1 MTKAYDE
8 KKTKKTKTNLKTKD
22 KNKRYFGI
30 LIKTVI
36 KTKITLLRKVDFYLF
51 IYSILTRFIFG

>member
-1 MTKAYDE
+1 MMKKK
-8 KKTKKTKTNLKTKD
+8 KKTKINLKTKD

-36 KTKITLLRKVDFYLF
+36 KTKITLLRNVDFYLF